1 MSVAG
6 AGSSPDLS
14 AGEAAGKPWVRGV
27 RKLAG
32 LQRRVPLIQMVL
44 LGALFLY
51 GAETLPGLAS
61 WVSIRDILNIA
72 ALVGLASAGQ
82 TLLILMG
89 GFDLSIAGMIVAS
102 GLVVTVLKEQNHW
115 SFAFA
120 LFVAAAGA
128 GVLGAAAGQI
138 CHRFRIQPL
147 VVTLAMGTIAV
158 GLVQTQTKGVTDGGA
173 PQGLVTLAQPATK
186 TFGLP
191 IPPVV
196 AIWIAVILAMTLF
209 LHRTSAGRHLLA
221 TGANL
226 QGAENSL
233 VPTRRFWTVTFAVS
247 AIGAALAGVLIG
259 GFSGTIDGNTGSP
272 YLFESVIAVIVGGT
286 VFGGPG
292 DYTWTVIGA
301 LFISVLNIVLVG
313 HGASAAA
320 QQIIFGC
327 VILVSVS
334 LYSREGRIRDRV

>member
-1 MSVAG
+1 VSIAG
-6 AGSSPDLS
+6 AGPSPDLAPDDTVAS
-14 AGEAAGKPWVRGV
+14 KWVRSL
-27 RKLAG
+27 RQLAS
-32 LQRRVPLIQMVL
+32 LQRRVPLLQVIA

-51 GAETLPGLAS
+51 GVETLPGLAS

-102 GLVVTVLKEQNHW
+102 GLVVTVLKGQHHW

-120 LFVAAAGA
+120 LLVAAVGA

-196 AIWIAVILAMTLF
+196 AIWLVVIVLMTLF

-247 AIGAALAGVLIG
+247 AVGAALAGVLIG
-259 GFSGTIDGNTGSP
+259 GFAGTIDGNTGSP

-292 DYTWTVIGA
+292 DYTWTVVGA

-320 QQIIFGC
+320 QQIIFGV
-327 VILVSVS
+327 VILIAVS